1 MSIVYVKWVE
11 IANGSTWLKSSED
24 CNVPNVQQ
32 YEAVGFVVSEDE
44 NTLVLGTMLK
54 DSELVGNK
62 LCILKPCITSRKD
75 YSKTESYSSISEV
88 VDAPLF
94 GVGAKPIPL
103 VTVVDKPKKASAVR
117 DSRGRKSFLSKIDVA
132 DFMKKASAYS
142 ISELADQY
150 KVSSQTI
157 TNSLKKLQ
165 ANGVTDVPSDNMFQ
179 DVSNAS
185 TKTAALIADSN
196 KLVEMATRMPLREI
210 ASYYGVSVYTVHRVL
225 EKLGYKKVE
234 LNN

>member
-11 IANGSTWLKSSED
+11 IANGSTWLNSGED
-24 CNVPNVQQ
+24 GGVPNVQQ

-62 LCILKPCITSRKD
+62 LCILKPCVVSRKD
-75 YSKTESYSSISEV
+75 YSKPETYSQISEV
-88 VDAPLF
+88 VETPLF
-94 GVGAKPIPL
+94 GVGAKPTPL
-103 VTVVDKPKKASAVR
+103 VTVEDKLNEEAAVR
-117 DSRGRKSFLSKIDVA
+117 GSRGRKSFLSKIDVA
-132 DFMKKASAYS
+132 DFMKRASSYG
-142 ISELADQY
+142 ISELAEQY

-157 TNSLKKLQ
+157 INSLKKLQ
-165 ANGVTDVPSDNMFQ
+165 ANGVTDLSSDNTFSA
-179 DVSNAS
+179 VSNAS

-225 EKLGYKKVE
+225 EKLGYKKVD